1 MAFYLKSSQIPE
13 LKPYTFTQRAQ
24 IIKLAQAHFT
34 VPDKFI
40 LNIAKLVVLSPIF
53 VMVAQFEA
61 WWMLIPML
69 IVGLCYPL
77 ITNPIQLNL
86 AKKYLA
92 KALKNYQAQTAAEL
106 DEDEA

>member
-1 MAFYLKSSQIPE
+1 MAFYFKSSQIPE
-13 LKPYTFTQRAQ
+13 LKSYSFTQRAH

-40 LNIAKLVVLSPIF
+40 LNVSKLVVLSPIF

-61 WWMLIPML
+61 WWMLLPML
-69 IVGLCYPL
+69 VVGLCYPL

-86 AKKYLA
+86 AKKYLS
-92 KALKNYQAQTAAEL
+92 KALKNYKAQTT
-106 DEDEA
+106 EALE

>member
-13 LKPYTFTQRAQ
+13 LKSFSFTERAQ
-24 IIKLAQAHFT
+24 ILLLATSYMT

-40 LNIAKLVVLSPIF
+40 LNMAKLCVLAPIF
-53 VMVAQFEA
+53 IMVAKFEE

-86 AKKYLA
+86 AKKHLG
-92 KALKNYQAQTAAEL
+92 KAIKTFNAEKA
-106 DEDEA
+106 DQSET